1 MDQKLHFRCTP
12 SPQTKIICLFR
23 CKTVPE
29 ESPDGTFR
37 VHHRSRPVIRTPAAP
52 ACTTNPAPACTTNR
66 SPGIHGQPSPGMHNQ
81 PSPGIHGQ
89 PSPEMHDKPCPTL
102 TDPQRSKISPDA
114 KIPENLHC
122 FRGSYLKLYLY
133 RAPTGCITSF
143 RPFRPF
149 QALRQEPQE
158 FLPLRQLR
166 LLLWSGA

>member
-1 MDQKLHFRCTP
+1 MCLLFDP
-12 SPQTKIICLFR
+12 YIICLFR

-52 ACTTNPAPACTTNR
+52 ACTTNPAPACTANPALKCTTN
-66 SPGIHGQPSPGMHNQ
+66 PA
-81 PSPGIHGQ
+81 
-89 PSPEMHDKPCPTL
+89 PTL
-102 TDPQRSKISPDA
+102 PDPQRSKISPDA

-133 RAPTGCITSF
+133 RTPTGCITSF

-158 FLPLRQLR
+158 LLPLRQLR

>member
-1 MDQKLHFRCTP
+1 MYSLP
-12 SPQTKIICLFR
+12 LTKMICLFR

-52 ACTTNPAPACTTNR
+52 ACTTNPAPACTANPAPAFTANPALKCTTN
-66 SPGIHGQPSPGMHNQ
+66 PAL
-81 PSPGIHGQ
+81 
-89 PSPEMHDKPCPTL
+89 TL
-102 TDPQRSKISPDA
+102 SDPQRSIISPDA

>member
-1 MDQKLHFRCTP
+1 MIESNIYLEMILHTNLDL
-12 SPQTKIICLFR
+12 T
-23 CKTVPE
+23 KTVPE

-52 ACTTNPAPACTTNR
+52 ACTTNPAPACTANPALKCTTN
-66 SPGIHGQPSPGMHNQ
+66 PA
-81 PSPGIHGQ
+81 
-89 PSPEMHDKPCPTL
+89 PTL
-102 TDPQRSKISPDA
+102 PDPQCSKISPDA

>member
-1 MDQKLHFRCTP
+1 M
-12 SPQTKIICLFR
+12 ICLFR

-52 ACTTNPAPACTTNR
+52 ACTANPAPAFTANPAPACTTN
-66 SPGIHGQPSPGMHNQ
+66 PALKCTTNPAPAL
-81 PSPGIHGQ
+81 P
-89 PSPEMHDKPCPTL
+89 
-102 TDPQRSKISPDA
+102 DPPRSKLSPDA

-133 RAPTGCITSF
+133 RTPTGCITSF

-158 FLPLRQLR
+158 LLPLRQLR

>member
-1 MDQKLHFRCTP
+1 M
-12 SPQTKIICLFR
+12 ICLFR

-29 ESPDGTFR
+29 ESPDGAFR

-52 ACTTNPAPACTTNR
+52 AFTANPAPACTTN
-66 SPGIHGQPSPGMHNQ
+66 PAPAFTANPTPACTAN
-81 PSPGIHGQ
+81 PALKCTTNPA
-89 PSPEMHDKPCPTL
+89 PTL
-102 TDPQRSKISPDA
+102 PDPQRSKISPDA